1 MKKRLLSLLLAALM
15 LCGAL
20 SGCGAIDALSPLL
33 DDPSSSEPATGS
45 GSTLDTLTQERY
57 FTDCWRADT
66 DFADMYAEA
75 DLDYFR
81 SLGDELLSVA
91 SGSPDSDSFDD
102 AAFYLIDEYYYICTA
117 HDLANLRYYR
127 DPSDQEA
134 LAAMNQAYADRGEA
148 DGIFWDIMHQVALT
162 DSYDLLADYCGES
175 QAQVFSAYDPDA
187 SSDSSLRNRET
198 ELVNKY
204 YSLSASPEPDFDA
217 CADVFV
223 ELVNVRREIAAAAGN
238 DSYADY
244 AYYQT
249 YSRNYTP
256 EDSRSVWAAVKDY
269 FVPIRT
275 ELKAMLQDNYAK
287 LMESGIE
294 VSSQDALD
302 ALGTV
307 AHGLSPEAAKAYDYL
322 VEHGLCDNE
331 LLSTKAGVNFTSTL
345 YWYNEPYIF
354 LTPDGSYYDYSGI
367 IHEFGHFLNS
377 YAVPSDLIFGAADY
391 EICEMQSIGMEFMAT
406 HWYEELFG
414 PDTARML
421 LLDSFFNSIINVMD
435 GAMFDEFLQRVYA
448 EEDLTKERVCEIYAE
463 LYKEYG
469 NDVYDGY
476 DKEWISV
483 PHNFDSPFYYISY
496 CMATI
501 PVLGLYSE
509 LQTSPEAAAD
519 TYMRLVS
526 MDPEIY
532 YSTEVVSELG
542 LADPLD
548 PAAYASAADTVVNA
562 VKDLS

>member
-1 MKKRLLSLLLAALM
+1 M
-15 LCGAL
+15 
-20 SGCGAIDALSPLL
+20 
-33 DDPSSSEPATGS
+33 
-45 GSTLDTLTQERY
+45 
-57 FTDCWRADT
+57 
-66 DFADMYAEA
+66 
-75 DLDYFR
+75 
-81 SLGDELLSVA
+81 
-91 SGSPDSDSFDD
+91 
-102 AAFYLIDEYYYICTA
+102 
-117 HDLANLRYYR
+117 
-127 DPSDQEA
+127 
-134 LAAMNQAYADRGEA
+134 
-148 DGIFWDIMHQVALT
+148 
-162 DSYDLLADYCGES
+162 
-175 QAQVFSAYDPDA
+175 
-187 SSDSSLRNRET
+187 
-198 ELVNKY
+198 
-204 YSLSASPEPDFDA
+204 
-217 CADVFV
+217 
-223 ELVNVRREIAAAAGN
+223 
-238 DSYADY
+238 
-244 AYYQT
+244 
-249 YSRNYTP
+249 
-256 EDSRSVWAAVKDY
+256 
-269 FVPIRT
+269 
-275 ELKAMLQDNYAK
+275 
-287 LMESGIE
+287 
-294 VSSQDALD
+294 
-302 ALGTV
+302 
-307 AHGLSPEAAKAYDYL
+307 
-322 VEHGLCDNE
+322 
-331 LLSTKAGVNFTSTL
+331 NFTSTL

>member
-1 MKKRLLSLLLAALM
+1 
-15 LCGAL
+15 
-20 SGCGAIDALSPLL
+20 
-33 DDPSSSEPATGS
+33 
-45 GSTLDTLTQERY
+45 
-57 FTDCWRADT
+57 
-66 DFADMYAEA
+66 
-75 DLDYFR
+75 
-81 SLGDELLSVA
+81 
-91 SGSPDSDSFDD
+91 
-102 AAFYLIDEYYYICTA
+102 
-117 HDLANLRYYR
+117 
-127 DPSDQEA
+127 
-134 LAAMNQAYADRGEA
+134 
-148 DGIFWDIMHQVALT
+148 
-162 DSYDLLADYCGES
+162 
-175 QAQVFSAYDPDA
+175 
-187 SSDSSLRNRET
+187 
-198 ELVNKY
+198 
-204 YSLSASPEPDFDA
+204 
-217 CADVFV
+217 
-223 ELVNVRREIAAAAGN
+223 
-238 DSYADY
+238 
-244 AYYQT
+244 
-249 YSRNYTP
+249 
-256 EDSRSVWAAVKDY
+256 
-269 FVPIRT
+269 
-275 ELKAMLQDNYAK
+275 MLQDNYAK

-406 HWYEELFG
+406 HWYEE
-414 PDTARML
+414 
-421 LLDSFFNSIINVMD
+421 
-435 GAMFDEFLQRVYA
+435 
-448 EEDLTKERVCEIYAE
+448 EDLTKERVCEIYAE

>member
-33 DDPSSSEPATGS
+33 DDPPASEPT
-45 GSTLDTLTQERY
+45 TDRMPLYDTLTQERY
-57 FTDCWRADT
+57 FTDSWRADT
-66 DFADMYAEA
+66 DFSDMSADV

-91 SGSPDSDSFDD
+91 SSGPDSYDFDD
-102 AAFYLIDEYYYICTA
+102 AVFYFIDEYYYISTA
-117 HDLANLRYYR
+117 HDLASLRYYR
-127 DPSDQEA
+127 DPSDEKA

-148 DGIFWDIMHQVALT
+148 DGILWDVMHQVAQT
-162 DSYDLLADYCGES
+162 DSYDLLADYCGEA
-175 QAQVFSAYDPDA
+175 QAQIFAAYDPNA
-187 SSDSSLRNRET
+187 ASDSSLTDRET
-198 ELVNKY
+198 ELVNEY

-223 ELVNVRREIAAAAGN
+223 ELVNVRREIAAAAGY

-244 AYYQT
+244 AYYET

-256 EDSRSVWAAVKDY
+256 EDSQSVWAAVKNY
-269 FVPIRT
+269 FVPMRT
-275 ELKAMLQDNYAK
+275 ELRDMLQDNYAK
-287 LMESGIE
+287 LLESGLE

-307 AHGLSPEAAKAYDYL
+307 AHGLSPEAAEAYDYM

-354 LTPDGSYYDYSGI
+354 LTPDGSHYDYSGI

-391 EICEMQSIGMEFMAT
+391 EVCEMQSIGMEFMAT

-421 LLDSFFNSIINVMD
+421 LIDSFYNAIINVMD

-448 EEDLTKERVCEIYAE
+448 EEDLTRERVCEIYAE

-469 NDVYDGY
+469 YDVYDGY
-476 DKEWISV
+476 EQEWASV

-501 PVLGLYSE
+501 PTLELYDE
-509 LQTSPEAAAD
+509 LQTSPETAAD
-519 TYMRLVS
+519 TYMRLVAT
-526 MDPEIY
+526 DPEIY
-532 YSTEVVSELG
+532 YSSEVVEDLSL
-542 LADPLD
+542 LDPLD
-548 PAAYASAADTVVNA
+548 PNSYASAANTISDAITS
-562 VKDLS
+562 LS